1 MQLKDILYKNCKDL
15 TEISLPEWLEPEVN
29 DNGSTIKSY
38 AWKSDKLRRIRLC
51 ELNLR
56 GKFIAESLVI
66 YPEWNYN
73 NPVFGSEY
81 VNAGGKRY
89 FGTIDFHPLDMRE
102 EYINHYIN
110 RDLID
115 QPDRTKNKSH
125 VYDLDKYFSKKLWI
139 KVETND
145 FYEKYVKSFEL
156 YLTRYLHQMKR
167 ANPIRRNVYG
177 PHMPE
182 AHYAQRGYDHH
193 LASTDPAY
201 GILKTYYNSKFAD
214 RYINTFLFDMA
225 RL

>member
-1 MQLKDILYKNCKDL
+1 
-15 TEISLPEWLEPEVN
+15 
-29 DNGSTIKSY
+29 
-38 AWKSDKLRRIRLC
+38 
-51 ELNLR
+51 
-56 GKFIAESLVI
+56 
-66 YPEWNYN
+66 
-73 NPVFGSEY
+73 
-81 VNAGGKRY
+81 
-89 FGTIDFHPLDMRE
+89 MRE

-145 FYEKYVKSFEL
+145 FYEKYVESFEL

-167 ANPIRRNVYG
+167 ANPIVRNVFG
-177 PHMPE
+177 SHMPQ

>member
-1 MQLKDILYKNCKDL
+1 MQLKDILFKNCKDL

-125 VYDLDKYFSKKLWI
+125 VYDLSLI
-139 KVETND
+139 
-145 FYEKYVKSFEL
+145 
-156 YLTRYLHQMKR
+156 H
-167 ANPIRRNVYG
+167 I
-177 PHMPE
+177 
-182 AHYAQRGYDHH
+182 
-193 LASTDPAY
+193 
-201 GILKTYYNSKFAD
+201 
-214 RYINTFLFDMA
+214 
-225 RL
+225 